1 MKKEVLLIFLLA
13 VMSISGIYAS
23 GYVAPINPGHNS
35 SQIFVQIGNGYSTL
49 QDVIDSGYLLGFNQS
64 PVTTTAINPATPYE
78 LANQILVTY
87 NNQNMSLQ
95 QAIDSNTFSTGTIP
109 SSPITTIPAGGHY
122 ASEVN
127 ISINI
132 STISQ
137 VMFMNLQ
144 QAINSN
150 NISSIC
156 TGGCA
161 SGYHCDA
168 TQNKCLISCS
178 PLMGQSCTPKR
189 GASSQCFSGFTV
201 QCDGSC
207 SGGTYAAQGT
217 ACTNGGPS
225 NDGQYTCDGS
235 GFCTGWG
242 ALPPTLN
249 GCGLNFA
256 LCPFG
261 GSSSGNLYYCNL
273 NGWQG
278 RFTTYSC
285 GSYYDT
291 TNYGTGFN
299 GIYWASDWSYNPS
312 VSSGCYAGTPTVEC
326 GYNPQVCCWW
336 QVICETPRCT
346 DTSTVIPT
354 TWQMKP

>member
-13 VMSISGIYAS
+13 VISTSGIYAS

-161 SGYHCDA
+161 SGYHCNA

-178 PLMGQSCTPKR
+178 PLMGQSCTPS
-189 GASSQCFSGFTV
+189 GLSSECTSGFTI

-207 SGGTYAAQGT
+207 NGGGYVSKGT
-217 ACTNGGPS
+217 SCSTGGPS
-225 NDGQYTCDGS
+225 TNGQYTCDGS
-235 GFCTGWG
+235 GNCLGWG
-242 ALPPTLN
+242 GP
-249 GCGLNFA
+249 
-256 LCPFG
+256 
-261 GSSSGNLYYCNL
+261 S
-273 NGWQG
+273 
-278 RFTTYSC
+278 
-285 GSYYDT
+285 DT
-291 TNYGTGFN
+291 D
-299 GIYWASDWSYNPS
+299 WATK
-312 VSSGCYAGTPTVEC
+312 G
-326 GYNPQVCCWW
+326 
-336 QVICETPRCT
+336 
-346 DTSTVIPT
+346 
-354 TWQMKP
+354 